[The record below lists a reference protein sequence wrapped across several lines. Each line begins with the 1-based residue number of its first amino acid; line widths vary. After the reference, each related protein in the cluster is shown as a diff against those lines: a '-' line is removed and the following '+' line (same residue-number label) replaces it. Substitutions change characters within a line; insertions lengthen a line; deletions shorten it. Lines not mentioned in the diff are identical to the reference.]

1 MANPDTPNGLSPCNS
16 NGAPYAG
23 QTNLYYVPSTDSVA
37 MAVGDPVT
45 LAGSAD
51 ASGVAPTVKRLT
63 GGAPDSGAEYIPV
76 GIVAGFAVDPDAL
89 EVSNYRAAN
98 TARYVLVQDDPSVF
112 FVVQEDS
119 VGGALAITNVGER
132 ANFIMGTPSATTGL
146 SNVELDSSTA
156 AASANTQMQIIRLLD
171 VPQNEIG
178 TNAKWIGKFNRHMYA
193 VSTAGI

>member
-1 MANPDTPNGLSPCNS
+1 MANPDTPNGLSPCNN
-16 NGAPYAG
+16 NGAPYTGQAG
-23 QTNLYYVPSTDSVA
+23 WYYVPSTDSTA
-37 MAVGDPVT
+37 LAVGDPVT

-51 ASGVAPTVKRLT
+51 PTGVAPTIKRLT
-63 GGAPDSGAEYIPV
+63 GGAPAGGAAYIPV

-89 EVSNYRAAN
+89 EVSNYRAAS
-98 TARYVLVQDDPSVF
+98 TARYVLVQDDPNLF
-112 FVVQEDS
+112 FVIQEDS
-119 VGGALAITNVGER
+119 DGGALAITNVGER

-156 AASANTQMQIIRLLD
+156 AASADTQMQIIRLLD
-171 VPQNEIG
+171 VPNNEIG